1 MKAVPGIVL
10 RIAIALISAVGLAGV
25 LPVSLAEVSSGGAC
39 PHLGAVPACH
49 LVSIAYGA
57 ILLTVLHDR
66 LWNRWVFLLAWFPI
80 FGLAAMGSGLELL
93 GHDTCP
99 KTEGGIP
106 KCYFSLALAV
116 TLAIPFLVHIAM
128 TRRRDYAGR

>member
-1 MKAVPGIVL
+1 MKAVPSIVL
-10 RIAIALISAVGLAGV
+10 RTAIGLIAAIGLAGV
-25 LPVSLAEVSSGGAC
+25 LPVSLVELSSRGAC
-39 PHLGAVPACH
+39 PHLGVIPACH

-57 ILLTVLHDR
+57 VLLTVLHDR

-80 FGLAAMGSGLELL
+80 FVLAATGSGLELM

-106 KCYFSLALAV
+106 KCYFSLALAMALV
-116 TLAIPFLVHIAM
+116 LPFLVHIAM
-128 TRRRDYAGR
+128 TRRTDYAG